1 MKLLKILITILT
13 CLSVSILHAQ
23 VIPNQGQWEPVGN
36 TILFKQFSDADNTD
50 GVMDGAG
57 LVSSSF
63 GAIPCYFIRKGRC
76 LPGSLFSSVLHF
88 VTHCFLRS
96 PLPGSLANPVYL
108 RSQNLRPAFLWSAGR
123 LYRTP

>member
-57 LVSSSF
+57 LVSILL
-63 GAIPCYFIRKGRC
+63 GLYLAISYARVAVFQARYSARCFTSLRTASYGR
-76 LPGSLFSSVLHF
+76 PFQV
-88 VTHCFLRS
+88 
-96 PLPGSLANPVYL
+96 A
-108 RSQNLRPAFLWSAGR
+108 
-123 LYRTP
+123 